1 MLAGYQSYQSNF
13 TSQKIFQKP
22 RAAPPNEPSQE
33 IVVPIRE
40 LSFSHLFNLTECKLR
55 QPRYSHSTYNSNKNN
70 NKYNNKYNNRLH
82 RSNPNV
88 LSGNESKNKLTLT
101 PETLR
106 RIYKQTPKRS
116 NSCNDTH
123 KIKETPVTLKKSDN
137 HASKPP
143 IKRSYSE
150 ADRVGENTRE
160 DQIIDIAKADLENL
174 NRSIQDLINEQSV
187 TNKNFCI
194 RNDDINFNMFL
205 DEGWQQI
212 IHDLDTAGK
221 LDSKLLEA
229 IYLLRNAHRKGFFSQ
244 YEDTKVRSYIIL
256 LLEVG
261 YIIENSFGLEFRL
274 HSFRT
279 YAKCSEKLTFL
290 TSWFFEKF
298 CVRSK

>member
-1 MLAGYQSYQSNF
+1 MLAGYQSYQNNF

-22 RAAPPNEPSQE
+22 SVPPDEPSQE

-40 LSFSHLFNLTECKLR
+40 LSFSHLFNLSEYRLR
-55 QPRYSHSTYNSNKNN
+55 QPRYSHNTYNSNKHN
-70 NKYNNKYNNRLH
+70 NKYNSRLH

-88 LSGNESKNKLTLT
+88 LSCNESKSKVTLT

-106 RIYKQTPKRS
+106 RIYKQPPKRS

-123 KIKETPVTLKKSDN
+123 QIKETPVTLKKSDN
-137 HASKPP
+137 YASKPP

-150 ADRVGENTRE
+150 ADRVGEDTRE
-160 DQIIDIAKADLENL
+160 DQIVDNAKTDLENL
-174 NRSIQDLINEQSV
+174 NRSIQDLINDQSV
-187 TNKNFCI
+187 TNKKLCN
-194 RNDDINFNMFL
+194 RNESDINFNLFL

-244 YEDTKVRSYIIL
+244 YEDTKVRS
-256 LLEVG
+256 
-261 YIIENSFGLEFRL
+261 
-274 HSFRT
+274 
-279 YAKCSEKLTFL
+279 
-290 TSWFFEKF
+290 
-298 CVRSK
+298 

>member
-1 MLAGYQSYQSNF
+1 MLAGYQSYQNNF

-22 RAAPPNEPSQE
+22 SAPPDEPSQE

-40 LSFSHLFNLTECKLR
+40 LSFSHLFNLSECKLR
-55 QPRYSHSTYNSNKNN
+55 QPRYSHSTYNSNKH
-70 NKYNNKYNNRLH
+70 NNKYNNRLH

-88 LSGNESKNKLTLT
+88 LNCSESKNKLTLT

-106 RIYKQTPKRS
+106 RIYKKPPKPVRS
-116 NSCNDTH
+116 NSCSDTH
-123 KIKETPVTLKKSDN
+123 KIKERPITLKKSEN
-137 HASKPP
+137 YASKPP

-150 ADRVGENTRE
+150 ADRVGEDTRE
-160 DQIIDIAKADLENL
+160 NQAVDIAKADLENL

-187 TNKNFCI
+187 TNKKLCN
-194 RNDDINFNMFL
+194 RNDSDINFNMFL

-244 YEDTKVRSYIIL
+244 YEDTEVRSYNFVI
-256 LLEVG
+256 
-261 YIIENSFGLEFRL
+261 
-274 HSFRT
+274 
-279 YAKCSEKLTFL
+279 
-290 TSWFFEKF
+290 
-298 CVRSK
+298 RSCLYSRKQLWIRV